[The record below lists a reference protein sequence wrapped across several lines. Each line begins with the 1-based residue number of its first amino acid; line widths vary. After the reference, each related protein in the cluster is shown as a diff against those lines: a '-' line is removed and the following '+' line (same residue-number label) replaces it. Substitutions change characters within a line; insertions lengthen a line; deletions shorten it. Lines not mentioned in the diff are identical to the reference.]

1 MFHLFLVLMFSIYQ
15 GRGSAAPSVIKDEKK
30 WTEEDRGTLFYMRY
44 YASYSYVNPMNL
56 AFFLSCVLWVF
67 SISFIL
73 WSSPQGSAVRGAA
86 GMDGDADRTWGYM
99 KLPKVCFLCVLCLL
113 PVCFLWVV
121 WCVSMAPMFW
131 SPPGKRMETWA
142 RHRRLMSLGIV
153 DCDCIH
159 THSWIVL
166 THTARPSRLV
176 PLDSCPHTS
185 SHSLDRHRHTYS
197 HTWALCG
204 SSGAAVWYMHC
215 LMCQVSRWKRACLRM
230 SFWWV
235 FWVFWFLCFL
245 CFLCFSGFLC
255 FLCLCVFVWHKET
268 RFKFKQIPL

>member
-1 MFHLFLVLMFSIYQ
+1 
-15 GRGSAAPSVIKDEKK
+15 
-30 WTEEDRGTLFYMRY
+30 
-44 YASYSYVNPMNL
+44 MNL
-56 AFFLSCVLWVF
+56 AFLLSCVLWVF

-86 GMDGDADRTWGYM
+86 GM
-99 KLPKVCFLCVLCLL
+99 KLPKVCFLCVLCLW

-159 THSWIVL
+159 THSWIVF

-185 SHSLDRHRHTYS
+185 SHSLDRHRHTYTS
-197 HTWALCG
+197 SPTWALCA
-204 SSGAAVWYMHC
+204 SNWTAVWYALFDVPSLSLETCMSAHVI
-215 LMCQVSRWKRACLRM
+215 LMSLLSFLILMFLMLLMFLIFLM
-230 SFWWV
+230 S
-235 FWVFWFLCFL
+235 
-245 CFLCFSGFLC
+245 
-255 FLCLCVFVWHKET
+255 LCVCVA
-268 RFKFKQIPL
+268 

>member
-1 MFHLFLVLMFSIYQ
+1 
-15 GRGSAAPSVIKDEKK
+15 
-30 WTEEDRGTLFYMRY
+30 MRRIGALY
-44 YASYSYVNPMNL
+44 FTWDIMRPIVTWIQWIWH
-56 AFFLSCVLWVF
+56 FFLSCVLWVF

-86 GMDGDADRTWGYM
+86 GMDGDAYRTWGYM
-99 KLPKVCFLCVLCLL
+99 KLPKVCFLCVWCLW

-142 RHRRLMSLGIV
+142 RHRRVMSLGIV

-204 SSGAAVWYMHC
+204 SSCAAVWYALFDLPGLSLETCMSAHVILSLLSLLI
-215 LMCQVSRWKRACLRM
+215 LMFLMFLM
-230 SFWWV
+230 SM
-235 FWVFWFLCFL
+235 C
-245 CFLCFSGFLC
+245 
-255 FLCLCVFVWHKET
+255 VWHKET
-268 RFKFKQIPL
+268 RFKFKQILL